1 MRVVWELDN
10 WKQNEEAKFKIEMKQ
25 KEIEYMNKVVEKWN
39 KYENERERTLKT
51 HELNFEK
58 IETKLKAKMT
68 ELQKRENKIALF
80 ESEMQTKMA
89 GVANEL
95 VAKNREIDKLNSDHE
110 VEVQKL
116 NKSNKELERK
126 LKRLEEQLEQK
137 NQALRTLKEEIE
149 THPVSQLKSEI
160 EEKNTAIERLHA
172 DIQKYGQL
180 KDEYKKYT
188 TELQLENDNLKKEC
202 EKLKNQTNKDLMN
215 EIKQLKL
222 RLYDMN
228 SNDRGTNLSEVKKE
242 FAALKE
248 QQFQD
253 KHGSK
258 LPNAGLNQKQLASNS
273 EVSRLMQERD
283 FLINLG
289 LDEGDP
295 MVKDIQMA
303 LSKYDFGNN

>member
-1 MRVVWELDN
+1 
-10 WKQNEEAKFKIEMKQ
+10 
-25 KEIEYMNKVVEKWN
+25 MNKVVEKWN